1 MDIQHVNIKLFIEN
15 PEAVNLDDYTGIF
28 NGWIQQQWTEEL
40 LVDVAD
46 YQHVHAGPGVVLVA
60 HEAHYSIDNAANRLG
75 LLYGRKTKIDGSTV
89 DKLVQATQ
97 ATLKAAQKLEKEQ
110 KLKFNTREVQVIIN
124 DRLLAPNTTE
134 TLGALLSDLNTFFG
148 RLFDGAEFVVDHN
161 ADPRERFTVTV
172 TTAGKSDAAT
182 LLSRLA
188 SETEAVNA

>member
-15 PEAVNLDDYTGIF
+15 PETVHLDDYTGIF
-28 NGWIQQQWTEEL
+28 NGWIQNQWTEEL

-60 HEAHYSIDNAANRLG
+60 HEAHYSIDNTENRLG

-89 DKLVQATQ
+89 DKLAQATR

-124 DRLLAPNTTE
+124 DRLLAPNTSE
-134 TLGALLSDLNTFFG
+134 TLAALSPDLNTFFG
-148 RLFDGAEFVVDHN
+148 KLFDGAEFAIDHN
-161 ADPRERFTVTV
+161 VDPRERFTVTV
-172 TTAGKSDAAT
+172 TTSAKTDVKT
-182 LLSRLA
+182 LLSRL
-188 SETEAVNA
+188 ETEVVNA

>member
-28 NGWIQQQWTEEL
+28 NNWIQQQWTEEL

-60 HEAHYSIDNAANRLG
+60 HEAHYSVDNTANRLG

-89 DKLVQATQ
+89 EKLAQAAQ
-97 ATLKAAQKLEKEQ
+97 AALKAAQKLEKEQ
-110 KLKFNTREVQVIIN
+110 KLKFNTDEVQVIIN
-124 DRLLAPNTTE
+124 DRLLAPNTPE
-134 TLGALLSDLNTFFG
+134 TLATLSPDLNTFFG
-148 RLFDGAEFVVDHN
+148 KLFDGAGFTVEHN

-172 TTAGKSDAAT
+172 TTSAKTDVKT
-182 LLSRLA
+182 LLSRL
-188 SETEAVNA
+188 EKEAVNA